1 MGSEG
6 ETKGMESVIGIL
18 EGRNES
24 EKVEVHLVQRGSAE
38 ERLDLRLLSWGEGI
52 GWYPQKTIALNSGE
66 IDALQ
71 TILKRAKALI
81 QTNNRENSKS
91 LGELVPF
98 PRRTKKTQALKRR
111 VLKQA

>member
-1 MGSEG
+1 
-6 ETKGMESVIGIL
+6 MESVIGVL

-24 EKVEVHLVQRGSAE
+24 EKVEVHLTQSGSAE

-52 GWYPQKTIALNSGE
+52 GWYPQKTITLHCGE

-81 QTNNRENSKS
+81 QTNNRQVSNAR
-91 LGELVPF
+91 GELVPF
-98 PRRTKKTQALKRR
+98 PLRPKKTQALKRR
-111 VLKQA
+111 ALKQA